1 MLLKAYIV
9 STGTELLL
17 GQTPDTNSLFISRA
31 LTQMGIKV
39 MGKAVV
45 GDNHEYIRR
54 AFSTG
59 LETTDLVICS
69 GGLGPTRDDLTKQ
82 VVCEVL
88 GCKLERRPE
97 EEECIKEF
105 FARRHRRMP
114 DSNLRQA
121 LFPSDAEA
129 LPNPLGTA
137 PGMYLEKDGKTIVLL
152 PGPPREME
160 PMFRAEVAP
169 RLRRRVGQ
177 QKQVVLSRVIKVLG
191 PGESQVEEML
201 QEVLEDPQGAAIAL
215 LAQDGEI
222 HIRITLE
229 DSLER
234 ATRTLQ
240 ELEDRIIGVMGWHVV
255 GFDQDTLPEVV
266 GKLLREAGLQVAFAE
281 SCTGGLA
288 AKLITDLP
296 GSSEFFWGG
305 AVSYANEAKMELLG
319 VSESTLSE
327 YGAVSPETAKEMARG
342 IRERAG
348 VDIGISIT
356 GIAGPGGGSSEKPV
370 GLVYM
375 GLADNR
381 EVKVK
386 EQRFIG
392 GREAVRILTAKS
404 ALDWLRR
411 YLIGRG

>member
-1 MLLKAYIV
+1 M
-9 STGTELLL
+9 
-17 GQTPDTNSLFISRA
+17 
-31 LTQMGIKV
+31 
-39 MGKAVV
+39 
-45 GDNHEYIRR
+45 
-54 AFSTG
+54 
-59 LETTDLVICS
+59 
-69 GGLGPTRDDLTKQ
+69 
-82 VVCEVL
+82 VCEVL
-88 GCKLERRPE
+88 GCKLEKRPE

-114 DSNLRQA
+114 ASNLRQA
-121 LFPSDAEA
+121 MFPSEAEA

-137 PGMYLEKDGKTIVLL
+137 PGMYLEKDGKIIVLL

-160 PMFRAEVAP
+160 PMFRNEVEP

-177 QKQVVLSRVIKVLG
+177 QKKVVLSRVIKVLG
-191 PGESQVEEML
+191 PGESRVEEML
-201 QEVLEDPQGAAIAL
+201 QEVLENPQGAAIAL
-215 LAQDGEI
+215 LAHDGEI

-229 DSLER
+229 DSPER
-234 ATRTLQ
+234 ATSILQ
-240 ELEDRIIGVMGWHVV
+240 ELEDRIIRTMGRHVI

-305 AVSYANEAKMELLG
+305 VVSYANEAKMKLLG
-319 VSESTLSE
+319 VSESTLSRH
-327 YGAVSPETAKEMARG
+327 GAVSPETAQEMARG

-392 GREAVRILTAKS
+392 SREAVRILTAKS

>member
-1 MLLKAYIV
+1 
-9 STGTELLL
+9 
-17 GQTPDTNSLFISRA
+17 
-31 LTQMGIKV
+31 MGIKV

-59 LETTDLVICS
+59 LDTTDLVICS
-69 GGLGPTRDDLTKQ
+69 GGLGPTRMTSPNKWC
-82 VVCEVL
+82 VRFWAASWKTTR
-88 GCKLERRPE
+88 GRRVYQGVF
-97 EEECIKEF
+97 CSSSS
-105 FARRHRRMP
+105 P
-114 DSNLRQA
+114 DAGQQFTSGYV
-121 LFPSDAEA
+121 PSEAEA
-129 LPNPLGTA
+129 LPNPA
-137 PGMYLEKDGKTIVLL
+137 YRSRNVPGKGRENYRSFTR
-152 PGPPREME
+152 PPREME
-160 PMFRAEVAP
+160 PMKCNEVEP

-177 QKQVVLSRVIKVLG
+177 QKGGFKQGYKSAGTGRV
-191 PGESQVEEML
+191 SVEEML
-201 QEVLEDPQGAAIAL
+201 QEVLENPQGAAIAL
-215 LAQDGEI
+215 LAHDGEI

-229 DSLER
+229 DSPER
-234 ATRTLQ
+234 ATSILQ
-240 ELEDRIIGVMGWHVV
+240 ELEDRIIRTMGRHVI

-305 AVSYANEAKMELLG
+305 VVSYANEAKMKLLG
-319 VSESTLSE
+319 VSESTLSRH
-327 YGAVSPETAKEMARG
+327 GAVSPETAQEMARG

-392 GREAVRILTAKS
+392 SREAVRILTAKS

>member
-1 MLLKAYIV
+1 M
-9 STGTELLL
+9 
-17 GQTPDTNSLFISRA
+17 
-31 LTQMGIKV
+31 
-39 MGKAVV
+39 
-45 GDNHEYIRR
+45 
-54 AFSTG
+54 
-59 LETTDLVICS
+59 
-69 GGLGPTRDDLTKQ
+69 
-82 VVCEVL
+82 
-88 GCKLERRPE
+88 
-97 EEECIKEF
+97 
-105 FARRHRRMP
+105 
-114 DSNLRQA
+114 
-121 LFPSDAEA
+121 
-129 LPNPLGTA
+129 
-137 PGMYLEKDGKTIVLL
+137 
-152 PGPPREME
+152 
-160 PMFRAEVAP
+160 
-169 RLRRRVGQ
+169 
-177 QKQVVLSRVIKVLG
+177 
-191 PGESQVEEML
+191 
-201 QEVLEDPQGAAIAL
+201 
-215 LAQDGEI
+215 
-222 HIRITLE
+222 
-229 DSLER
+229 
-234 ATRTLQ
+234 
-240 ELEDRIIGVMGWHVV
+240 
-255 GFDQDTLPEVV
+255 V
-266 GKLLREAGLQVAFAE
+266 GKLLRSRASG
-281 SCTGGLA
+281 SICRIMYGGLA